1 MLFASVAVAVTWSK
15 ATKATGIP
23 AEKLADPK
31 PSVVTEMESWYVFT
45 SGPGN
50 TGFGFEK
57 NSMV

>member
-15 ATKATGIP
+15 APKAIGKLSK
-23 AEKLADPK
+23 KLADPK

-57 NSMV
+57 NSIV